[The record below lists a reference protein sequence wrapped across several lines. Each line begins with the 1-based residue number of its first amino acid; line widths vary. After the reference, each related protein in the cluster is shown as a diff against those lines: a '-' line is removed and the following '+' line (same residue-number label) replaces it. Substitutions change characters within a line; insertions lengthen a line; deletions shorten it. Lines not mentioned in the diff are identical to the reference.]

1 MPEAKGCPVA
11 ALGVLLLVAASHSAA
26 AEQDAE
32 GDQSKV
38 KLSGYYKN
46 LLSQSK
52 TVFPDSEPYIADLN
66 RLRLELQGKPLGW
79 AGFDVQY
86 DNEVL
91 FGSYLNTAQF
101 ALQKE
106 HQPDTY
112 WDLESTTLDRPSAF
126 GRQSLYRAYAD
137 FYSALADLRV
147 GRQRIAWGTGRFWN
161 PTDILNPF
169 DPTQLER
176 DERPG
181 VDAALVERKL
191 GALSKLSL
199 AYAPQ
204 RPSSDSSVA
213 AHLHGNLKETDFSL
227 MAGQFH
233 GDEVTGFDFSG
244 RIGQVGVRGEA
255 AHTRADAGPSYV
267 RAVIGADYVFPGTL
281 ALSGEIYYNGQGTTN
296 QRDYDFAA
304 LFSGAVQNV
313 ACHYVGLYA
322 GYDLTPLLRL
332 NSYAIINLD
341 DNSVF
346 FYPNVVYSVITNVDL
361 TVGVQ
366 YFHGST
372 GTEYGTFH
380 DVYYAQLQWF
390 F

>member
-1 MPEAKGCPVA
+1 MPEAKWRA
-11 ALGVLLLVAASHSAA
+11 AAVLGALLLVMASRTPA
-26 AEQDAE
+26 AEEDA
-32 GDQSKV
+32 GDQAKLKV
-38 KLSGYYKN
+38 GGYYKN

-52 TVFPDSEPYIADLN
+52 TVFPDGESYVADLN
-66 RLRLELQGKPLGW
+66 RLRLELQGKPVEW

-91 FGSYLNTAQF
+91 FGSYLDTAQF
-101 ALQKE
+101 ALQKA
-106 HQPDTY
+106 HPPSTY
-112 WDLESTTLDRPSAF
+112 WDLESTTLERPSVFA
-126 GRQSLYRAYAD
+126 RQRLYRAYVD
-137 FYSALADLRV
+137 LYSPVADLRL
-147 GRQRIAWGTGRFWN
+147 GRQRVAWGTGRFWN

-169 DPTQLER
+169 SPTQLER

-181 VDAALVERKL
+181 VDAALLERKL
-191 GALSKLSL
+191 GPLSQLSL

-204 RPSSDSSVA
+204 HPSSASSVA
-213 AHLHGNLKETDFSL
+213 AHLHGNLRETDFSV
-227 MAGQFH
+227 MAGQFRR
-233 GDEVTGFDFSG
+233 DEVTGFDFSG

-255 AHTRADAGPSYV
+255 AHTRADADSNYV
-267 RAVIGADYVFPGTL
+267 RAVVGADYVFPGAL

-304 LFSGAVQNV
+304 IFSGAEQNV

-322 GYDLTPLLRL
+322 GYDVTPLLRL
-332 NSYAIINLD
+332 NSYGIINLD

-346 FYPNVVYSVITNVDL
+346 FFPNLVYSVITNLDL

-366 YFHGST
+366 FFHGST
-372 GTEYGTFH
+372 GSEYGTFH